1 MRRSTDCVY
10 NRQRNHEIDGLYG
23 VVDQALPA
31 AVSDASPVSLT
42 ESSYADTAE
51 GDTTEV
57 SDTSPVNFNDM
68 PSSELNIG
76 SHWPNQPQQQLQAAS
91 IALSTGNEVCST
103 RLLLDQQSVLGLDG
117 ETASMDFDFTRL
129 QDCTSGLN
137 AALPYYNMMRSLE
150 SVSHHVTKVT
160 NSTGGLFLTLTQRR
174 TPNWVKSMERVNKLL
189 NLPLGSDIR
198 SNRLIQ
204 SK

>member
-10 NRQRNHEIDGLYG
+10 NRQRNPEIDGLYG

-51 GDTTEV
+51 GDITEV
-57 SDTSPVNFNDM
+57 SETSPVTFNDM

-91 IALSTGNEVCST
+91 IALSTGIEVCST
-103 RLLLDQQSVLGLDG
+103 RLLLDQQSVLDE

-137 AALPYYNMMRSLE
+137 AALPHYNMMRSLE
-150 SVSHHVTKVT
+150 SVSHHVTQAM

-174 TPNWVKSMERVNKLL
+174 TPNWAKSMERVNKPL